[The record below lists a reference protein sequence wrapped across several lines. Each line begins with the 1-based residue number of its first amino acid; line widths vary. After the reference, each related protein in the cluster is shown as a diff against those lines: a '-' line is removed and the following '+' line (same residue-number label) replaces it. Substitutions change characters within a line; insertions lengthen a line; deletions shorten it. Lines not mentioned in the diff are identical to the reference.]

1 MITTPHTWIEIS
13 QQALEHNFKM
23 YKQFIG
29 NKLLGV
35 VVKSNAYGHGIVE
48 VSRIAQESIY
58 VDWLFTATLSEAIQ
72 LRAHGVTK
80 PILVI
85 YFVDADPAQLLAL
98 DIATMVSDL
107 QTLNELNELGIAHG
121 KKCKIHLKV
130 DTGMSRFGFLPHEI
144 ITVAQYACSLPGIS
158 VEGIYSHLAQAANVD
173 QSFNREQ
180 ENTFGKVVAALSQ
193 EGITFSF
200 VHISNSAGSTALDT
214 SYTNLVRIGLGM
226 YGWWPSQSNKEI
238 TQEKMPEFD
247 LRPVLSFKTKIFQ
260 IRKIDADRFVGYD
273 RTYKTTKPTTI
284 AVLPVGYFDGYD
296 RRLSSKGIL
305 LIRGQYAPVIG
316 IIAMTTTLVDI
327 THITDAQVGDEVILM
342 GDYEKITPTQL
353 ANVMGS
359 FNPRE
364 ILTRLNPTIPR
375 IVVENELGI
384 LCEKSSFINTTE
396 AANQHSSLL

>member
-13 QQALEHNFKM
+13 KKALEHNFKM

-35 VVKSNAYGHGIVE
+35 VVKSNAYGHGILD

-58 VDWLFTATLSEAIQ
+58 VDWIFTATLSEAML
-72 LRAHGVTK
+72 LRANGISK

-85 YFVDADPAQLLAL
+85 YFIDADPIQLITH

-107 QTLNELNELGIAHG
+107 QTLNELNELGITHG
-121 KKCKIHLKV
+121 KKCKIHLKI
-130 DTGMSRFGFLPHEI
+130 DSGMSRFGFLPKEI
-144 ITVAQYACSLPGIS
+144 IEVAKYACSLPGLN

-180 ENTFGKVVAALSQ
+180 ENTFAKVIEQLAQ
-193 EGITFSF
+193 ENITFSYT
-200 VHISNSAGSTALDT
+200 HISNSAGSTALNP

-247 LRPVLSFKTKIFQ
+247 LKPVLSFKTKIFQ
-260 IRKIDADRFVGYD
+260 IRKIDADCFVGYD
-273 RTYKTTKPTTI
+273 RTYKTSKPTSI

-327 THITDAQVGDEVILM
+327 THIADACVGDEAILI
-342 GDYEKITPTQL
+342 GNYEKITPTQL

-375 IVVENELGI
+375 IIVEHELTATYQ
-384 LCEKSSFINTTE
+384 SSALHAHDPITTG
-396 AANQHSSLL
+396 LTV

>member
-1 MITTPHTWIEIS
+1 MIITPHTWIEIS
-13 QQALEHNFKM
+13 KQALEHNFKM

-29 NKLLGV
+29 NKLLGI
-35 VVKSNAYGHGIVE
+35 VVKSNAYGHGILD

-58 VDWLFTATLSEAIQ
+58 VDWIFTATLSEAML
-72 LRAHGVTK
+72 LRANGISK

-85 YFVDADPAQLLAL
+85 YFIDADPTQLLTH

-107 QTLNELNELGIAHG
+107 QTLNELNKLGIASG
-121 KKCKIHLKV
+121 KKCKVHLKI
-130 DTGMSRFGFLPHEI
+130 DSGMSRFGFLPQEI
-144 ITVAQYACSLPGIS
+144 IPIAKYACSLPGLN

-180 ENTFGKVVAALSQ
+180 ENTFAKAIDALAQ
-193 EGITFSF
+193 ENINFSY
-200 VHISNSAGSTALDT
+200 VHISNTAGSTALNP
-214 SYTNLVRIGLGM
+214 SYTNLVRIGLGV

-238 TQEKMPEFD
+238 TQEKMPGFD
-247 LRPVLSFKTKIFQ
+247 LKPVLSFKTKIFQ
-260 IRKIDADRFVGYD
+260 IKKIAADCFVGYD
-273 RTYKTTKPTTI
+273 RTYKTSKPTSI

-327 THITDAQVGDEVILM
+327 THIQDACVGDEAILM
-342 GDYEKITPTQL
+342 GNYEKITPTQL

-364 ILTRLNPTIPR
+364 ILTRLNPTIAR
-375 IVVENELGI
+375 IIVEHELATTYQ
-384 LCEKSSFINTTE
+384 SSALQTNDPITTG
-396 AANQHSSLL
+396 LTV